1 MIATTTLIVKNVE
14 KAHPFWGWLCIAFG
28 LFPILMVTGVIDLAQ
43 SEANAPNW
51 VIVVAGTVFI
61 LAGLMIL
68 SGQQSRFTSFC
79 AILLCACF
87 GIVGAWVAL
96 AAPGDGFSGGVPFAP
111 REFNIALARWVFGV
125 GSLIS
130 FAIAILAF
138 RHYQRN

>member
-1 MIATTTLIVKNVE
+1 MRSE
-14 KAHPFWGWLCIAFG
+14 KAHPFFGWLCVAMG
-28 LFPILMVTGVIDLAQ
+28 LFPILMATDVIRFGQ
-43 SEANAPNW
+43 SEANAPVW
-51 VIVVAGTVFI
+51 VIVVSGLVFV

-68 SGQQSRFTSFC
+68 AGQKSRITAFC

-111 REFNIALARWVFGV
+111 KAFNIALARWVFGI

-130 FAIAILAF
+130 FAITIFAF
-138 RHYQRN
+138 RQFRNS